1 MTNPAEQN
9 AEEVAWIKRAQHGD
23 HEAFGFLV
31 ERFQRRVMALI
42 FRLVGHRDAAEDL
55 AQEVFIK
62 AFRSLGSYSFAS
74 PFGSWL
80 SRVTVNHCY
89 DFLRRQRAV
98 GSREEPLVQTLGGVE
113 TPREFPSTRE
123 PDPELRAVT
132 GDLVEKLLARAPA
145 DDRVLLVLKEM
156 EGLSVEEIGRVLGV
170 RTATV
175 KVRLH
180 RARKRMLGDFH
191 RLQQR
196 SS

>member
-1 MTNPAEQN
+1 MNNPAEQN
-9 AEEVAWIKRAQHGD
+9 AQEVSWIKRAQHGD
-23 HEAFGFLV
+23 HDAFGFLV
-31 ERFQRRVMALI
+31 ERFQRRVLALV

-98 GSREEPLVQTLGGVE
+98 GSREEPLVQMLGGTE
-113 TPREFPSTRE
+113 IARELPSTRE
-123 PDPELRAVT
+123 PDPERRAVT

-180 RARKRMLGDFH
+180 RARKRMLEDFH

>member
-1 MTNPAEQN
+1 MINPAEQN
-9 AEEVAWIKRAQHGD
+9 AQEVVWIKRAQHGD

-31 ERFQRRVMALI
+31 ERFQRRVLARV

-62 AFRSLGSYSFAS
+62 AFRALNSYSFAS

-98 GSREEPLVQTLGGVE
+98 GIREEPLVQTVGGVE

-123 PDPELRAVT
+123 PDPERRAVM

-145 DDRVLLVLKEM
+145 EDRTVMVLKEM
-156 EGLSVEEIGRVLGV
+156 EGLSVEEIGRVLGM

-180 RARKRMLGDFH
+180 RARKRMLEDFR

-196 SS
+196 S